1 MEKMISCEFNMDT
14 ACVELRYTDGMMISI
29 DCTEV
34 EFKVTHTVKQRA
46 FLDYLIYN
54 APPDMAG
61 EAGILTVPNGL
72 ARDLHYAGEL
82 TEKTGAEGVSR
93 TGITRYG
100 SAVPFSLDTKGQR
113 PDTQLYLLMRSV
125 YTVAKKNASEPSL
138 ILDKTKNRRETKN
151 MKQYVVDAF
160 TDQVFHG
167 NQAAVCVLDKWLSE
181 ELMINITRENNFSET
196 AFTVK
201 EGEKWHLR
209 WFTPGGEIDLCGHA
223 TLGTAFVLLNY
234 YEKDAQQVV
243 FTTLSGDLIVT
254 RKGELYEMEFPAYD
268 LKKVDVTAAME
279 DALGASVKEAYLA
292 RDLLCVLDDE
302 QAVRELKPDL
312 EKIKQIDGLLVHVTA
327 RGRDED
333 CVSRSFAPKLSVAED
348 PVCGSGHCH
357 IIPYW
362 ADLLGKN
369 DLVAYQ
375 ASKRGGTLYCR
386 REGSKIFMA
395 GKAAL
400 YSIDELFI

>member
-1 MEKMISCEFNMDT
+1 
-14 ACVELRYTDGMMISI
+14 
-29 DCTEV
+29 
-34 EFKVTHTVKQRA
+34 
-46 FLDYLIYN
+46 
-54 APPDMAG
+54 
-61 EAGILTVPNGL
+61 
-72 ARDLHYAGEL
+72 
-82 TEKTGAEGVSR
+82 
-93 TGITRYG
+93 
-100 SAVPFSLDTKGQR
+100 
-113 PDTQLYLLMRSV
+113 
-125 YTVAKKNASEPSL
+125 
-138 ILDKTKNRRETKN
+138 

-160 TDQVFHG
+160 TDRVFHG
-167 NQAAVCVLDKWLSE
+167 NQAAVCVLDEWLSE
-181 ELMINITRENNFSET
+181 DLMMNITRENNFSET

-223 TLGTAFVLLNY
+223 TLGTAFVLLNF
-234 YEKDAQQVV
+234 YEKDAQQIV
-243 FTTLSGDLIVT
+243 FTTLSGDLIVS
-254 RKGELYEMEFPAYD
+254 RKDDLYEMEFPAYD

-302 QAVRELKPDL
+302 QTVRDLKPDL

-327 RGRDED
+327 HGKNED
-333 CVSRSFAPKLSVAED
+333 CVSRSFAPKLAVAED

-362 ADLLGKN
+362 ADLLCK
-369 DLVAYQ
+369 DELVAYQ

-386 REGSKIFMA
+386 REKSKIFMA